1 MARLQWD
8 KTGERLYETGVDRG
22 VLFPYNSE
30 KSNYDKGV
38 QWNGLTA
45 VNESPSGAEANPVY
59 ADNIKYLNL
68 LSAEEFGYTIE
79 AYTYP
84 EEFAKCDGSYVKNG
98 VFVGQQARIPFGFS
112 YRTIIGNDTEGN
124 DHGYLIH
131 LVWNSLAAP
140 SEKSRSTVNDTPEP
154 TTMSWTASTTPTS
167 FKSDGKHADLKPT
180 AHMYVDSTKTDKAI
194 LKKLEDM
201 IYGTKEKEPK
211 MPTPDEVLDLLEG
224 GSAGSRPAGNTGG
237 ETTNQ

>member
-1 MARLQWD
+1 MTRLQWD
-8 KTGERLYETGVDRG
+8 QTGERLYETGVDRG
-22 VLFPYNSE
+22 VLFPYDSE
-30 KSNYDKGV
+30 KSEYSNGV

-45 VNESPSGAEANPVY
+45 VNESPSGAEANPIY

-84 EEFAKCDGSYVKNG
+84 EEFAKCDGSHVENG
-98 VFVGQQARIPFGFS
+98 VFVGQQARQQFGFS
-112 YRTIIGNDTEGN
+112 YRTLIGNDTEGN

-154 TTMSWTASTTPTS
+154 TAMSWTVTTTPTQ

-180 AHMYVDSTKTDKAI
+180 AHMYIDSTKTDKDK

-201 IYGTKEKEPK
+201 IYGSANADPK
-211 MPTPDEVLDLLEG
+211 MPPPDEVLDLLG
-224 GSAGSRPAGNTGG
+224 GTTSARSGG
-237 ETTNQ
+237 GTSS